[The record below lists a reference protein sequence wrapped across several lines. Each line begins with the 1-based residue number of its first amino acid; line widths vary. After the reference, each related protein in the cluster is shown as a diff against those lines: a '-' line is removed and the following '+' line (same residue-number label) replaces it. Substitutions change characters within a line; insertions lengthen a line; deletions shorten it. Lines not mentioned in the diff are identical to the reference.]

1 MASFKRLTCCLPGDV
16 TIKELEELRKQGY
29 NIYNITPERICLDKI
44 IGKYILHNTAGV
56 ILFNEKFDK
65 VLLVCNAGGYIWG
78 FPKGNREKNETLQET
93 AVRELYEETG
103 IKITSKN
110 LLKNIK
116 YKSELFIDEKIKE
129 KLKKKWNTRRD
140 TEFRFEKLGMH
151 IIETT
156 LFISSIYEN
165 VNINYQK
172 GEISNVKWVKLE
184 KCLKLLGENERL
196 ESFLDILDILNL
208 KIGAT
213 FF

>member
-116 YKSELFIDEKIKE
+116 YKSELF
-129 KLKKKWNTRRD
+129 
-140 TEFRFEKLGMH
+140 
-151 IIETT
+151 
-156 LFISSIYEN
+156 
-165 VNINYQK
+165 
-172 GEISNVKWVKLE
+172 
-184 KCLKLLGENERL
+184 
-196 ESFLDILDILNL
+196 
-208 KIGAT
+208 
-213 FF
+213 